1 MIMRLAIMVFIF
13 VIGLRCGVIVLVVA
27 WPVIVMMSMRL
38 CEGQYA
44 GQNLNRAMVVQRFMG
59 KCIAKT

>member
-13 VIGLRCGVIVLVVA
+13 VIGLRCGVIVVA
-27 WPVIVMMSMRL
+27 WLMIVMMSMRL

>member
-13 VIGLRCGVIVLVVA
+13 VIGLRCGVIVVA
-27 WPVIVMMSMRL
+27 WPMIVMMSMRL